1 VATIIFPVWL
11 ISGYRRLVEGRS
23 KQMETGDSTHLRNG
37 SDEQAM
43 LSFHAVFIELY
54 IRLSI

>member
-1 VATIIFPVWL
+1 
-11 ISGYRRLVEGRS
+11 
-23 KQMETGDSTHLRNG
+23 METGDSVQLSNG

-43 LSFHAVFIELY
+43 LSFHTVSIELY

>member
-1 VATIIFPVWL
+1 
-11 ISGYRRLVEGRS
+11 
-23 KQMETGDSTHLRNG
+23 METGDSTHLRNG